1 MQALVV
7 VAHGSHLNPDS
18 ARPALDHTDRVRAT
32 GAFDEVRAAF
42 WKEQPDLREI
52 LRTLESDEV
61 YVVPL
66 FMAEGY
72 FTEQVIPRELR
83 LSGWE
88 GWDSD
93 GTDAEAV
100 TLEAT
105 DTGQTVY
112 YCGPVGT
119 HDAMTDVIEERAETV
134 TGDPEVGE
142 GFGLA
147 VVGHGTERNPH
158 SAASTKYHVARI
170 RARDRFE
177 EVHAL
182 FMDEPPE
189 VDDLIDHFEVDDI
202 VLVPLFV
209 ADGYHTREDIP
220 RDVGIADDA
229 GGYEVPSAVDGHRIW
244 YAGAV
249 GTEPLIADVLIE
261 QARQAGVDVDPS
273 FQVTDLAEHPSIS
286 PSGLGI
292 SPSRLGTSPSEL
304 GTSSFGLGH
313 HSGEVGRTFL
323 DWIDDADE
331 RTWGQLLVRKAS
343 DSGADRYELRHVAD
357 ADAPADELE
366 QYEHPRAVR
375 ERVRE
380 DDRGRYRPLAYA
392 PTLPT
397 GWRLVGV
404 GPETLLAAVEAV
416 YPASISNWH
425 LERAGTLD
433 VTHWRSAAARHTGI
447 YDTVEE
453 LPDEG
458 VRALAEALCEGCVK
472 RREWDLDESD
482 SLDADR
488 EDGDGGD
495 ERGDGGDGGDGEF
508 PCREPCSLVI
518 AAAREFLALEEEIEE
533 LSVDCGEF
541 RALLEAAAGRQIEDV
556 REGELGDPANPYRA
570 RYVLSRG
577 ETIR

>member
-7 VAHGSHLNPDS
+7 LAHGSHLNPDS

-52 LRTLESDEV
+52 LRTLESEEV

-83 LSGWE
+83 LRGWE

-93 GTDAEAV
+93 GTDAEPV
-100 TLEAT
+100 TLEAA

-134 TGDPEVGE
+134 TGEPDVGE

-158 SAASTKYHVARI
+158 SAASTEYHVARI
-170 RARDRFE
+170 RERDRFD
-177 EVHAL
+177 EVRAL

-189 VDDLIDHFEVDDI
+189 VDDLTDHFEVENV

-220 RDVGIADDA
+220 RDVGIADEDGDETA
-229 GGYEVPSAVDGHRIW
+229 GYDVPATVDGHRIW

-249 GTEPLIADVLIE
+249 GTEPLVADVLIE
-261 QARQAGVDVDPS
+261 EAREAGAEVEP
-273 FQVTDLAEHPSIS
+273 DLRAADREIHRADIRHHP
-286 PSGLGI
+286 G
-292 SPSRLGTSPSEL
+292 EA
-304 GTSSFGLGH
+304 GH
-313 HSGEVGRTFL
+313 TFL
-323 DWIDDADE
+323 DWIAETGE
-331 RTWGQLLVRKAS
+331 RTWGQLLIRKTSAS
-343 DSGADRYELRHVAD
+343 GANRYEPPDSGVDRYELRHVAD
-357 ADAPADELE
+357 VDTPADELD

-375 ERVRE
+375 ERVRA
-380 DDRGRYRPLAYA
+380 DDRGGYRPLAYA

-404 GPETLLAAVEAV
+404 GAEALLAAVEAV
-416 YPASISNWH
+416 YPASISNWY
-425 LERAGTLD
+425 LEQTGNLD

-447 YDTVEE
+447 YDTVEK

-458 VRALAEALCEGCVK
+458 VHALAEALCEGCIK
-472 RREWDLDESD
+472 RREWDLDESN
-482 SLDADR
+482 SLDPGRDDEDDR
-488 EDGDGGD
+488 NCGP
-495 ERGDGGDGGDGEF
+495 F
-508 PCREPCSLVI
+508 PCREPCSLAI
-518 AAAREFLALEEEIEE
+518 TAARGFLALEAEIEE
-533 LSVDCGEF
+533 LPVDCEEF
-541 RALLEAAAGRQIEDV
+541 RTLLEAAAGRRIEGV
-556 REGELGDPANPYRA
+556 REGEIDDPANPYRA

-577 ETIR
+577 ETTR

>member
-18 ARPALDHTDRVRAT
+18 ARPALDHTYRVRAT

-42 WKEQPDLREI
+42 WKEQPDLREV
-52 LRTLESDEV
+52 LRTLESDDV

-93 GTDAEAV
+93 GTDAEPV
-100 TLEAT
+100 TLKAA

-134 TGDPEVGE
+134 TGDRDVGE

-147 VVGHGTERNPH
+147 VVGHGTERNPR
-158 SAASTKYHVARI
+158 SAASTEYHVARI
-170 RARDRFE
+170 RERGRFE

-182 FMDEPPE
+182 FMDEAPE
-189 VDDLIDHFEVDDI
+189 VDDLTDYFEVEEI

-220 RDVGIADDA
+220 RDVGIADED
-229 GGYEVPSAVDGHRIW
+229 GDETGSYDVPAEVDGHRIW

-249 GTEPLIADVLIE
+249 GTEPLIANVLIE
-261 QARQAGVDVDPS
+261 ETREAGADIDP
-273 FQVTDLAEHPSIS
+273 DLHVIDLGERPLIPPFS
-286 PSGLGI
+286 PGASPLG
-292 SPSRLGTSPSEL
+292 LGTSPFTLGASPSDL
-304 GTSSFGLGH
+304 GTLQPDCSPH
-313 HSGEVGRTFL
+313 PGEAGRAFL
-323 DWIDDADE
+323 DWLSDTDE
-331 RTWGQLLVRKAS
+331 RTWGQLLIRNTS
-343 DSGADRYELRHVAD
+343 DSGTDRYELRHVAD
-357 ADAPADELE
+357 SDASADELD
-366 QYEHPRAVR
+366 QYEHPRVIR
-375 ERVRE
+375 ELIRE
-380 DDRGRYRPLAYA
+380 NDRGDYRPLAYA

-397 GWRLVGV
+397 GWRLADV
-404 GPETLLAAVEAV
+404 GPGALLAAVEAV
-416 YPASISNWH
+416 SPASVSNWH
-425 LERAGTLD
+425 LEREGELD

-447 YDTVEE
+447 YAVVEE

-458 VRALAEALCEGCVK
+458 VHALAEALCEGCVK
-472 RREWDLDESD
+472 RREWDLDETIPI
-482 SLDADR
+482 DANR
-488 EDGDGGD
+488 
-495 ERGDGGDGGDGEF
+495 GDGEF
-508 PCREPCSLVI
+508 PCREPCSLAI
-518 AAAREFLALEEEIEE
+518 AAAREFLALEEELEE
-533 LSVDCGEF
+533 LPVDCGEF
-541 RALLEAAAGRQIEDV
+541 RSLLEAAAGRRIEGI
-556 REGELGDPANPYRA
+556 REGELDDPDNPYRA